1 MRFLIGHLLKARSMS
16 YSIPQRIPSV
26 AGQESVWDYPRP
38 PRVEET
44 SKYIEVIFNGVVIA
58 DTRRAKRIL
67 ETSHP
72 PSYYIPP
79 EDVRLKEYFK
89 PSSDRH
95 SSFCEWKGAAGYY
108 TIEVNGKRAEN
119 AAWFYSKP
127 TPGPFAAI
135 KDHVAFYPGR
145 MDECRVDGERVTAQ
159 PGQFYGG
166 WITKDIVGPF
176 KGAPGT
182 MGW

>member
-1 MRFLIGHLLKARSMS
+1 MRLLFRYLIPERQMS
-16 YSIPQRIPSV
+16 YSIPNRIAPGP
-26 AGQESVWDYPRP
+26 GQESVWDYPRP

-44 SKYIEVIFNGVVIA
+44 SKHIEIIFNGEVIA

-79 EDVRLKEYFK
+79 EDVRVKEFFK
-89 PSSDRH
+89 PGWSGKSF
-95 SSFCEWKGAAGYY
+95 FCEWKGAANYY

-119 AAWFYSKP
+119 AAWFYPNP
-127 TPGPFAAI
+127 TGRQFTAI
-135 KDHVAFYPGR
+135 KNHIAVYPDR
-145 MDECRVDGERVTAQ
+145 MDECLVDGERVTPQ
-159 PGQFYGG
+159 SGQFYGG

-176 KGAPGT
+176 KGEPGT